1 MQEFTLVEVFLRLKI
16 EDGLLELSGLA
27 IGLTLCLEIVPFSLP
42 VSYRSLEQ
50 LVHLQLSG

>member
-1 MQEFTLVEVFLRLKI
+1 MQEFTLVEVFLGLKI

-50 LVHLQLSG
+50 LVHL